1 MVSLL
6 RKQVEEL
13 VGSDRMD
20 ELKDE
25 MQEAIDS
32 CDYKAFL
39 GAYQEALEWCIE
51 SRGWKDVD
59 RNEAFDYQYKTLPR
73 FKNEFG
79 KVCVCKK
86 EVA

>member
-1 MVSLL
+1 MFLL
-6 RKQVEEL
+6 KKQVEEL

-25 MQEAIDS
+25 MQDAVDS
-32 CDYKAFL
+32 CDYKTFME
-39 GAYQEALEWCIE
+39 AYTEALSWCDE
-51 SRGWKDVD
+51 ARRWKRVD
-59 RNEAFDYQYKTLPR
+59 KNELFDYRYKTLPR